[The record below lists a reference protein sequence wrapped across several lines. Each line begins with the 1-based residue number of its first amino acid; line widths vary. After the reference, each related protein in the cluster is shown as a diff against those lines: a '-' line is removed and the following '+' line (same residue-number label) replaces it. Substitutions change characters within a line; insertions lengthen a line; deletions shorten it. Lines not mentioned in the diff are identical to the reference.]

1 MNQLDLVKLLHADG
15 DVLLNLG
22 KGKRL
27 GRSGAKGNI
36 PAVVTRSTDAST
48 EDLGWEWEI
57 IKTTSTKFH

>member
-57 IKTTSTKFH
+57 IKTSTRFH